1 MPVDLTDPGSRTE
14 HQSPAPARQGGG
26 QRQSHQKDGSLSDL
40 PSVSSSAAC
49 RQNDPPTGTHPRH
62 QTGDPASAARTAA
75 RTSARRQPSAE
86 RWRHPAQHLATAVN
100 SYRRPGADAHRHYSR
115 SRGRAP
121 PGRDPYRTVPR
132 HCWPGVILGRHCSS
146 EEIPSSFCK
155 LYRLIPAP
163 RCAPPCA
170 QSSPQHDVSEIRRL
184 PAGVPPGIAARR
196 GPPGR
201 SVAAPAATG
210 MKCWTNRKSHP
221 VWGGSF

>member
-26 QRQSHQKDGSLSDL
+26 QRQSRQKDGSLSDL

-49 RQNDPPTGTHPRH
+49 PQNDPPTGTRPRH

-75 RTSARRQPSAE
+75 RTSARRQPSEE
-86 RWRHPAQHLATAVN
+86 RWRHPAQHRATAVN
-100 SYRRPGADAHRHYSR
+100 SYRRPGADAHRHCLR

-121 PGRDPYRTVPR
+121 PGRDQYRTVPH

-170 QSSPQHDVSEIRRL
+170 QSGPAARRL
-184 PAGVPPGIAARR
+184 RDPASACRRAAGIAAQR
-196 GPPGR
+196 GPAGR
-201 SVAAPAATG
+201 SVAATTATE